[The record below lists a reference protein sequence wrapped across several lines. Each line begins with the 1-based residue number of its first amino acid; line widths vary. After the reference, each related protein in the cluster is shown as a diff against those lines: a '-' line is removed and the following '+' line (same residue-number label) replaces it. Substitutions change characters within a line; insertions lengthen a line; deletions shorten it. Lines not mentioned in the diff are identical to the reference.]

1 MKDKLEGSVIFLFV
15 VSKDKEL
22 KYEIEKKIN
31 ENFGSFAIPKI
42 FIL

>member
-22 KYEIEKKIN
+22 KYEIEKIN
-31 ENFGSFAIPKI
+31 ENFEVLQFQNIY
-42 FIL
+42 L